1 MKKTILLTLLLTLT
15 IAVKLSA
22 ADYYASPNGTGDG
35 SSYSNPGSYAN
46 GKTALN
52 TVDRLYL
59 LGGVYNLNAKQT
71 FNVSG
76 TAVNYKVIM
85 SYPGET
91 AILDFSAQP
100 YGDEI
105 TGSDNTGISIS
116 EGVQYLHIKGIVLR
130 YAGKAG
136 ILNQGKN
143 CIIENCVVYGCGD
156 TGIQM
161 KRGGNNLIKNC
172 DSYDNFDYKSVTGTG
187 GANYGGNADG
197 FADKQYTT
205 PGDLNDAPNTYI
217 GCRAWNNSDDG
228 WDFFQRIGTSI
239 ITECIAYK
247 NGPTHYDMSTNPRR
261 LGVDKTWFDA
271 FEGAGKTVIDRYG
284 NTVTTTV
291 INYVNWGNGN
301 GFKVGGD
308 FTAHNVTLNRCLAVA
323 NSANGF
329 DKNNNAGNI
338 YIYNGTSYKNNA
350 NYGFG
355 NANYATLT
363 IKNSLSLE
371 SAKADSF
378 NVITLVTDH
387 NSWNTPGVA
396 CNAADFI
403 STDVSLILQTR
414 NPDGSLPVND
424 FLRLANGSDLIDAGI
439 DAKLSYSGAAPDLG
453 CYEKGIID
461 QYPGIVSNPLNKN
474 QSVVSGTA
482 ITNIVFTWS
491 GGATGL
497 TVSGLPAGINQNV
510 DNTAKTL
517 TLSGTVTDPTNTYTY
532 TVSTVGGTAVPDV
545 VTGKIVVYLITS
557 PSNKSQTV
565 AKGSAIVNIVFAW
578 AGDAT
583 GLTVSGLP
591 ATLTSNLD
599 TTAKTLTISG
609 IATDLIATYNYTVTT
624 VGGSTTDTA
633 TGSIRI
639 IDAFDTT
646 KYYNI
651 YSYGVSVS
659 SSNVN
664 ASLNDTKRFMT
675 ADSGSILLVNG
686 TSDSQEQTNGT
697 PDPLRTTAAA
707 QWIIAEGSTPGLVTI
722 KNRVTGTYLQVGS
735 ALLSS
740 PVQLNPVYKKDDN
753 GLKAYAI
760 LDATNTKC
768 IQLSPPSIN
777 AYAGAGAYADRTR
790 MRWIFAESD
799 AINLGVN
806 DNTIEKTNFL
816 KYTLVSD
823 AVEFV
828 NPENF
833 NSFEIIN
840 VNGQKVIS
848 GNVTDAKIN
857 SSSLPVGVYIVKGI
871 AKDGNIYTSKIF
883 KK

>member
-1 MKKTILLTLLLTLT
+1 MKKTILLILLLLLGFN
-15 IAVKLSA
+15 LSA

-35 SSYSNPGSYAN
+35 SSYGNPGSFAN
-46 GKTALN
+46 GKNALN

-76 TAVNYKVIM
+76 TAGNYKVIM

-100 YGDEI
+100 YGSEV

-116 EGVQYLHIKGIVLR
+116 EGVQYLHFKGIVLR

-143 CIIENCVVYGCGD
+143 CIFENCEVYGCGD

-172 DSYDNFDYKSVTGTG
+172 DSHGNFDYKSVTGTG

-205 PGDLNDAPNTYI
+205 PVDLNDAPNTYI

-228 WDFFQRIGTSI
+228 WDFYQRIGTSI

-247 NGPTHYDMSTNPRR
+247 NGPTYYDMTTNPRR

-271 FEGAGKTVIDRYG
+271 FEGAGKTVVDRYG
-284 NTVTTTV
+284 NTATQTV
-291 INYVNWGNGN
+291 ANYINWGNGN

-308 FTAHNVTLNRCLAVA
+308 FTAHNVTLNRCLAVG

-338 YIYNGTSYKNNA
+338 FIYNGTSYKNNA

-355 NANYATLT
+355 NANFATLT
-363 IKNSLSLE
+363 IKNSLSFD

-387 NSWNTPGVA
+387 NSWNTPGVT
-396 CNAADFI
+396 CNAADFV
-403 STDVSLILQTR
+403 STDISLILQAR
-414 NPDGSLPVND
+414 NADGSLPVND
-424 FLRLANGSDLIDAGI
+424 FLRLADGSDLIDAGI
-439 DAKLSYSGAAPDLG
+439 DAKISYSGTAPDLG

-461 QYPGIVSNPLNKN
+461 QYPGIVSDPSNKN
-474 QSVVSGTA
+474 QSIIAGNA
-482 ITNIVFTWS
+482 ITSIVFTWS

-497 TVSGLPAGINQNV
+497 TVSGLPIGINQV
-510 DNTAKTL
+510 LDNTAKTL
-517 TLSGTVTDPTNTYTY
+517 TLSGTVTDLANTYAY

-545 VTGKIVVYLITS
+545 VTGNITVRVITS
-557 PSNKSQTV
+557 PSNKNQIV
-565 AKGSAIVNIVFAW
+565 AKGSPIVNIVFTW
-578 AGDAT
+578 GGDAT
-583 GLTVSGLP
+583 ELIASDLP
-591 ATLTSNLD
+591 ATLTTSLD

-609 IATDLIATYNYTVTT
+609 IATADIETYIYTVKS
-624 VGGSTTDTA
+624 VGGSVSDVA

-646 KYYNI
+646 KYYTI
-651 YSYGVSVS
+651 YSYGKTGSDGTKI
-659 SSNVN
+659 
-664 ASLNDTKRFMT
+664 AALTDTKKFMT
-675 ADSGSILLVNG
+675 ANSGSILLVDG
-686 TSDSQEQTNGT
+686 TSDSQELANGT
-697 PDPLRTTAAA
+697 PDPLRSLAAA
-707 QWIIAEGSTPGLVTI
+707 QWIIAEGSTPGYITV
-722 KNRVTGTYLQVGS
+722 KNRVTGTYLKVAS
-735 ALLSS
+735 ALSNT
-740 PVQLNPVYKKDDN
+740 PVELNPVYKLDDN
-753 GLKAYAI
+753 GQKAYAI
-760 LDATNTKC
+760 LDATNKC
-768 IQLSPPSIN
+768 IQLSPPTIN
-777 AYAGAGAYADRTR
+777 STNYADRTR
-790 MRWIFAESD
+790 MRWIFAVTDIS
-799 AINLGVN
+799 LGIDDHN
-806 DNTIEKTNFL
+806 AEPKEEFL

-833 NSFEIIN
+833 NSFDIIN

-848 GNVTDAKIN
+848 ANVTDAKIN
-857 SSSLPVGVYIVKGI
+857 TSTLPVGVYIVKGI

>member
-1 MKKTILLTLLLTLT
+1 MKKTILLTLLLTLA
-15 IAVKLSA
+15 IAVKVSA

-35 SSYSNPGSYAN
+35 SSYSNPGSYAA
-46 GKTALN
+46 GKSKLST

-59 LGGVYNLNAKQT
+59 LGGVYNLSAKQT
-71 FNVSG
+71 FSVSG
-76 TAVNYKVIM
+76 TAGNYKVIM

-100 YGDEI
+100 YGDEV
-105 TGSDNTGISIS
+105 TGSDNIGISIS
-116 EGVQYLHIKGIVLR
+116 EGIQYVHFKGIVVR

-143 CIIENCVVYGCGD
+143 CIIENCEVYGCGD

-161 KRGGNNLIKNC
+161 KKGGNNLIKNC
-172 DSYDNFDYKSVTGTG
+172 DSHDNFDYKSVTSTL
-187 GANYGGNADG
+187 ANYGGNADG

-205 PGDLNDAPNTYI
+205 PVDLNDAPNTYI
-217 GCRAWNNSDDG
+217 GCRAWHNSDDG
-228 WDFFQRIGTSI
+228 WDFYQRIGSSI
-239 ITECIAYK
+239 ITECIAFE
-247 NGPTHYDMSTNPRR
+247 NGPAYYDMTNNPRR

-271 FEGAGKTVIDRYG
+271 FEGAGKTVVDRYG

-291 INYVNWGNGN
+291 ANYVNWGNGN

-308 FTAHNVTLNRCLAVA
+308 FTAHNVTLNRCLAVG

-338 YIYNGTSYKNNA
+338 YIYNGSSYKNNA

-355 NANYATLT
+355 NSNYATLT

-378 NVITLVTDH
+378 NAITLVTDH
-387 NSWNTPGVA
+387 NSWNTPGIT

-403 STDVSLILQTR
+403 STDTSLILQAR
-414 NPDGSLPVND
+414 SADGSLPVND
-424 FLRLANGSDLIDAGI
+424 FLRLADGSDLIDAGI
-439 DAKLSYSGAAPDLG
+439 DAKLGYSGTAPDLG
-453 CYEKGIID
+453 CYEKGTID
-461 QYPGIVSNPLNKN
+461 QYPGVVSNPSNKN

-482 ITNIVFTWS
+482 IADIVFTWS

-497 TVSGLPAGINQNV
+497 TVSGLPAGINQTV
-510 DNTAKTL
+510 DNTSKTL
-517 TLSGTVTDPTNTYTY
+517 TLSGTVTDLTTTYPY

-545 VTGKIVVYLITS
+545 VTGKIVIYLITS
-557 PSNKSQTV
+557 PSNKNQTV
-565 AKGSAIVNIVFAW
+565 PKGNPIQNIVFTW

-583 GLTVSGLP
+583 GLMVSGLP
-591 ATLTSNLD
+591 AGLSSSLD

-609 IATDLIATYNYTVTT
+609 IVTDEVGTYNYTVTT
-624 VGGSTTDTA
+624 TGGSATDSA
-633 TGSIRI
+633 TGAIGVIS
-639 IDAFDTT
+639 AFDTT

-651 YSYGVSVS
+651 YSYGKA
-659 SSNVN
+659 VN
-664 ASLNDTKRFMT
+664 SGTIVAALTDTKKFMT
-675 ADSGSILLVNG
+675 ANAGNILLVDG

-707 QWIIAEGSTPGLVTI
+707 QWIIAEGTTPGSITV
-722 KNRVTGTYLQVGS
+722 KNRVTGTYLQVSSTGALS
-735 ALLSS
+735 ASA
-740 PVQLNPVYKKDDN
+740 VEINPVYKKDDN
-753 GLKAYAI
+753 GLKGYAI
-760 LDATNTKC
+760 FDAANTKC
-768 IQLSPPSIN
+768 IQVNPPSVN
-777 AYAGAGAYADRTR
+777 TFTGYADRTR
-790 MRWIFAESD
+790 MRWIFAESE
-799 AINLGVN
+799 AITLGIN
-806 DNTIEKTNFL
+806 DNTIETETGFL
-816 KYTLVSD
+816 KYTLVND
-823 AVEFV
+823 TVEFL

-848 GNVTDAKIN
+848 GNVTGTKIN

-871 AKDGNIYTSKIF
+871 AKDGKSYVTKIF